1 MYNLDIIV
9 LKENTIGLTFKGFQK
24 PFEDKI

>member
-24 PFEDKI
+24 PSKDQI